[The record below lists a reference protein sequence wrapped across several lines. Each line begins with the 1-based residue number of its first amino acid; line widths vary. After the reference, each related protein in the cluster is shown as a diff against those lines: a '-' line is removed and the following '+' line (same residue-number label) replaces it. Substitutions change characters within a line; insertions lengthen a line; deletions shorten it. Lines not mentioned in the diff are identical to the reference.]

1 MLVNRAIKE
10 CKHKNISTY
19 HLKLSENSLWCHFA
33 PYQKSSQRMGFINI
47 ILCNIIRV
55 NFRILNFMLTFVVF
69 VSFYTGAPVSSCCF
83 FRHPN
88 DINYGASP
96 DGFGE
101 AFLVEVKI
109 RAENADEPLQK
120 INGAHLIQANFQMC
134 CTGATLHSYNPI
146 YQKRKSLMF
155 FSSKEMI
162 C

>member
-1 MLVNRAIKE
+1 MLVNHAIKE

-19 HLKLSENSLWCHFA
+19 HSKLSEISLWCPFA
-33 PYQKSSQRMGFINI
+33 PYQKSSQRMGFIDI

-69 VSFYTGAPVSSCCF
+69 SLLHRCSCVKLWF

-88 DINYGASP
+88 DIYYGASQ
-96 DGFGE
+96 DRFAE
-101 AFLVEVKI
+101 AFLVEVKT

-120 INGAHLIQANFQMC
+120 INGAHLIEANFQMC
-134 CTGATLHSYNPI
+134 CTGGHITFLQCYLPEKEVSNVFP
-146 YQKRKSLMF
+146 
-155 FSSKEMI
+155 SKEII